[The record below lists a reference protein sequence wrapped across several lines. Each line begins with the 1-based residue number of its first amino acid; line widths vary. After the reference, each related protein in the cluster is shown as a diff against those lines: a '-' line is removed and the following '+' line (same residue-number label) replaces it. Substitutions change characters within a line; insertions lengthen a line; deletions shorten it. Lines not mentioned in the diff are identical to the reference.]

1 MMPSSRKQAV
11 RRMFIGLVAI
21 ALALCLHRVA
31 TGGDERILIG
41 DYHGKRVIEIDRAGT
56 VYFEYPK
63 DGVQDVEYLPNGN
76 FLITGAN
83 WNTIEVDRAGK
94 IVKQWHGR
102 EE

>member
-1 MMPSSRKQAV
+1 MPFSRKQAV
-11 RRMFIGLVAI
+11 RRMIIGLVAI
-21 ALALCLHRVA
+21 GLALCLHRVA
-31 TGGDERILIG
+31 TGGDERILIA
-41 DYHGKRVIEIDRAGT
+41 DYRGARVIEIDRDGT

-83 WNTIEVDRAGK
+83 WNTIEVDRGGN
-94 IVKQWHGR
+94 IVKQWSGR